1 LVQPHHPINYQK
13 QIEGQKVKSVKL
25 FIIAAAVCLSV
36 GFFSGSAQAQ
46 IQSIVVN
53 YCVEV
58 ADSAVQA
65 AEELAEGNLELLACV
80 EEYGQCLDGLFGDFS
95 RCFKDYGQCINRAD
109 SNQLRAC
116 RVLLREVAGDTRRA
130 ERKADRDDVEDEFL
144 DWWDGNSSVEPT
156 REECLDTV
164 QIIAL
169 ACGRIIE

>member
-1 LVQPHHPINYQK
+1 M
-13 QIEGQKVKSVKL
+13 KSVKL

>member
-1 LVQPHHPINYQK
+1 MRIN
-13 QIEGQKVKSVKL
+13 GLLLSTV
-25 FIIAAAVCLSV
+25 IACLMV
-36 GFFSGSAQAQ
+36 GASGAAQAQ
-46 IQSIVVN
+46 IEPIVVN

-65 AEELAEGNLELLACV
+65 AEELAEGNLELLDCV
-80 EEYGQCLDGLFGDFS
+80 EEYGRCLDGLFGPDFS
-95 RCFKDYGQCINRAD
+95 RCFKDYGRCIKRAD

-116 RVLLREVAGDTRRA
+116 GVLLREVAGDTRRA
-130 ERKADRDDVEDEFL
+130 ERQADRDDVEDEFI

-164 QIIAL
+164 QTLAL